1 MWQWI
6 LGLFSRRVRIEI
18 VVVQTATGV
27 KYRPMNQNAKD
38 FLSGKKTEL
47 PEGKIV
53 ALLRRP
59 SVWDIEMKHLAPK
72 LPEEI
77 EASMDSKW
85 LAFGEME
92 VTA

>member
-1 MWQWI
+1 MDWF
-6 LGLFSRRVRIEI
+6 LRLFSRRVRIEI

-38 FLSGKKTEL
+38 FLNGKKAEL

-59 SVWDIEMKHLAPK
+59 SVWDVSMKHLAPK

-77 EASMDSKW
+77 EASMDQKW